1 MRIGKFPLLLAIMG
15 SLLLPAPALAEYT
28 GPNDIK
34 LTIINNTGY
43 SDQDVYLHLTG
54 KGINPD
60 NNLDGHYYRMSM
72 AGQNWVYCSKADNVL
87 TVKRPDSTD
96 YPDTYANYW
105 FKLSEIKDSAT
116 GVYSLIFPHMSG
128 GRLWV
133 SFKRPIYFRMNDD
146 ALGLAEPTTDPA
158 ADSPN
163 PFTFFDKFEFT
174 FDFKDVW
181 LHANTTN
188 VDFLAIPM
196 RFEEKNAFG
205 TLGTLGFT
213 CNRAA
218 LVGALSADPL
228 LRPLNTLYRFNS
240 PKETAKADAG
250 LRHHFDAYVN
260 YCWSLYPDTTP
271 DNPLTIGGQTDLGGA
286 FTAHGLVN
294 TSGDL
299 IFTVKDGSGNDIPG
313 ETHTIKKPV
322 CTEPATAPS
331 SWDVFACDGVFLPTG
346 ANATAPDQR
355 DGFIKAMVS
364 AALNRSVMHLPVA
377 QWKDKNNFYK
387 NTLPHPHEDKFATN
401 NYAKIL
407 HHFSL
412 QEKCYAFPYDD
423 KDGWNSEIDAKA
435 TEVILTLLN
444 SRGEVVP
451 AVNSLLIGD

>member
-1 MRIGKFPLLLAIMG
+1 
-15 SLLLPAPALAEYT
+15 
-28 GPNDIK
+28 
-34 LTIINNTGY
+34 
-43 SDQDVYLHLTG
+43 
-54 KGINPD
+54 
-60 NNLDGHYYRMSM
+60 MSM
-72 AGQNWVYCSKADNVL
+72 AGQKWQLCAQSNNTL
-87 TVKRPDSTD
+87 TVKRPDGED
-96 YPDTYANYW
+96 YPVQYAQYW
-105 FKLSEIKDSAT
+105 FKLSEIKNPAT

-133 SFKRPIYFRMNDD
+133 SFQRPIYFRMNDD
-146 ALGLAEPTTDPA
+146 ALGLVEPTTDPA
-158 ADSPN
+158 ANDPN

-196 RFEEKNAFG
+196 RFEERNESG

-218 LVGALSADPL
+218 LVGGLCADPL
-228 LRPLNTLYRFNS
+228 LRPFNTPYRFNS
-240 PKETAKADAG
+240 PKETAKTDAG

-260 YCWSLYPDTTP
+260 YCWSLYSDITP
-271 DNPLTIGGQTDLGGA
+271 DKPLTIAGQTDLGGA
-286 FTAHGLVN
+286 FTAHGLVQTN
-294 TSGDL
+294 GDL
-299 IFTVKDGSGNDIPG
+299 IFTVEDIPG
-313 ETHTIKKPV
+313 ETHTIKKPIGID
-322 CTEPATAPS
+322 PAPTPS

-355 DGFIKAMVS
+355 DGFIKATVS

-387 NTLPHPHEDKFATN
+387 NTLPHPHENKFATN

-412 QEKCYAFPYDD
+412 LEKCYAFPYDD

-435 TEVILTLLN
+435 TKVILTLLN